1 MPYAAHQEDAKPFQV
16 MPGGKAVKDL
26 DVTVIAGGATEVK
39 DPERFPETIILEPH
53 GFCFYNPNAI
63 STIATTTIRFI
74 QMKKKL
80 DACFI
85 FTLGLVF
92 FMRTRSSTTPRILRT
107 AQIILIP
114 GFMPL
119 IRSAIRKAGRIKSI
133 MYFASLIIA

>member
-1 MPYAAHQEDAKPFQV
+1 MPYAAYQQDAKPFQI
-16 MPGGKAVKDL
+16 MSRGKTVKDL
-26 DVTVIAGGATEVK
+26 DITVIAGGSTEMK

-74 QMKKKL
+74 QMKKKP

-92 FMRTRSSTTPRILRT
+92 LISTRSSTTPRILRT

-114 GFMPL
+114 GFIPF
-119 IRSAIRKAGRIKSI
+119 IRSATRKAGRMKSM
-133 MYFASLIIA
+133 MYFASLISA